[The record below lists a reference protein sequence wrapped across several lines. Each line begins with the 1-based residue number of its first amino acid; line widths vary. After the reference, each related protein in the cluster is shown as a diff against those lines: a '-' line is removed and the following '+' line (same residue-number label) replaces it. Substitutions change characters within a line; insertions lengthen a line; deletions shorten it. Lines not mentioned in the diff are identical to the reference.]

1 MSETIVPWQFPV
13 APETVIPA
21 QLQMVFLWLT
31 IIAVAVITLAAL
43 RMSLRDR
50 SAVPVLMV
58 VGGFTAIV
66 LEPIVTFLGHAVH
79 PAAGQIMLFEAV
91 QRAIPWHIALGY
103 SAGFGLYYLLLY
115 PKMRANT
122 ITPALLWK
130 TTFVTAL
137 CYFLGEAYPV
147 SNGLW
152 IYYGH
157 QPLRI
162 WHGTAPLTWN
172 FLNAACML
180 MGAALIHVTL
190 PYLRGLK
197 QLLVLVLAPVGALMG
212 HMGAGWPMYT
222 VMNLPNAPVWLVEA
236 SGVATVALVFLI
248 VWICSLLMTRRAV

>member
-1 MSETIVPWQFPV
+1 MAEATVAWQFPV

-21 QLQMVFLWLT
+21 QLQTVFLWLT
-31 IIAVAVITLAAL
+31 IVAVAVMTVAAL
-43 RMSLRDR
+43 RMCIRYR

-58 VGGFTAIV
+58 LAGFIAIV

-103 SAGFGLYYLLLY
+103 AAGFGLYYLLLY
-115 PKMRANT
+115 PKMLANS
-122 ITPALLWK
+122 ITPATIWK
-130 TTFVTAL
+130 TTFITAL
-137 CYFLGEAYPV
+137 CYFLGEAIPV

-172 FLNAACML
+172 FLNATCML

-190 PYLRGLK
+190 PYLRGWK
-197 QLLVLVLAPVGALMG
+197 QSLVLILGAVGAFMG

-222 VMNLPNAPVWLVEA
+222 VMNLPDAPAWLVEA
-236 SGVATVALVFLI
+236 SGVATIALALLI
-248 VWICSLLMTRRAV
+248 VWICTLLMTRRAA